1 MSELHIYSQDQ
12 EHGESYLMGDR
23 EALLRLR
30 SMIDAALI
38 DENGQAK
45 GEFFVNDSEGYQL
58 YIKVMPAEWMDKIQL
73 PYADIDV
80 IDQLTKF
87 HPSAMF
93 TSDFQPDGGEL
104 CTIERMD

>member
-1 MSELHIYSQDQ
+1 MSELHVYAQQQWHD
-12 EHGESYLMGDR
+12 EAYLVGHR

-45 GEFFVNDSEGYQL
+45 GEFFVNDGEGYQL
-58 YIKVMPAEWMDKIQL
+58 YIKVMPSEWMDKIQL
-73 PYADIDV
+73 PYADIDLV
-80 IDQLTKF
+80 DQLTKF
-87 HPSAMF
+87 YPSALF
-93 TSDFQPDGGEL
+93 TDGFQPDGGEL